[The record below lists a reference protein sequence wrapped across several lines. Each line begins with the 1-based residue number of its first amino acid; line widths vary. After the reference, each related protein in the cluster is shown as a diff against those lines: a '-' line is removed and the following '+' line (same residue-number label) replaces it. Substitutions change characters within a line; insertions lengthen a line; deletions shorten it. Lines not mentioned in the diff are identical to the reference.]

1 MGKENNEEKNYGP
14 TDENGYRRVK
24 IDTARNLQ

>member
-1 MGKENNEEKNYGP
+1 MGKENNEKKYGP

-24 IDTARNLQ
+24 IDTARNVQ